1 MQIINKFLDIKLL
14 YFDCGLENRVKT
26 DDLIIK
32 EAIDAIKKY
41 EVAIKCATIAADETR
56 VMELNLKKKSPSP
69 NVVIRHELNG
79 TFFREPVI
87 IENIQ
92 PFISNWKYPII
103 IGRHA
108 FGDQYNATE
117 VKIKNA
123 KKLKIVYEDDEGTK
137 EIEVFN
143 YNNNKDN
150 NNSKDSIAMLMYN
163 TDESII
169 SFAHVCF
176 KYSLD
181 RKYPLYLTTKNTIN
195 QIYDQRY
202 KTIFDELYENV
213 YKDCYE
219 KLNIFYEH
227 KLIDDMVAFA
237 VKTSGGYV
245 WATKNYDGDVQ
256 SDFVVQGF
264 GSLGLMSSILLS
276 PKGKINN

>member
-1 MQIINKFLDIKLL
+1 M
-14 YFDCGLENRVKT
+14 
-26 DDLIIK
+26 
-32 EAIDAIKKY
+32 KY
-41 EVAIKCATIAADETR
+41 GVGIKCATITADETR
-56 VMELNLKKKSPSP
+56 VIQLNLKRRYPSP
-69 NVVIRHELNG
+69 NVTIRHEING

-87 IENIQ
+87 IDNI
-92 PFISNWKYPII
+92 PPYIPNWKNPII

-117 VKIKNA
+117 IKIKNA
-123 KKLKIVYEDDEGTK
+123 KKLKLVYEDEDGTK
-137 EIEVFN
+137 EIEVFD
-143 YNNNKDN
+143 YNKNKN
-150 NNSKDSIAMLMYN
+150 EKDLIAMLMLN

-176 KYSLD
+176 KYAIE

-195 QIYDQRY
+195 QIYDANF
-202 KTIFDELYENV
+202 KNIFDNLYENE
-213 YKDCYE
+213 YKVEFE

-237 VKTSGGYV
+237 VKTSGGYI
-245 WATKNYDGDVQ
+245 WAAKNYDGDVQ

-276 PKGKINN
+276 PKGNKNFL